1 MSLNQTNVIQG
12 NNLQAQVNVTTNGT
26 PENIALSS
34 NTGSSG
40 INCTFEPSWVT
51 SNFTS
56 TLTMSVPDSTPTG
69 NYTITVTALGGGQE
83 ENASC
88 VVSVLSANVTVS
100 GTMQL
105 LPNMARTNRNL
116 ITSNLNVVEGSYRK
130 VWNWTI
136 TFDLKNTGNTPITIN
151 NLVINGQPYNDISP
165 VPSINPSIKTG
176 YTLSPQ
182 QSATMSVKVINQ
194 PIALYQGTNS
204 LYILTTLGDSL
215 EVYLGT

>member
-1 MSLNQTNVIQG
+1 MNKKIVGSGLLVAILFVSVIGGTVYYFDGILNDSNSKINSLNNQITNL
-12 NNLQAQVNVTTNGT
+12 NNEITNLTSQISNLTAQV
-26 PENIALSS
+26 S
-34 NTGSSG
+34 
-40 INCTFEPSWVT
+40 
-51 SNFTS
+51 
-56 TLTMSVPDSTPTG
+56 
-69 NYTITVTALGGGQE
+69 
-83 ENASC
+83 
-88 VVSVLSANVTVS
+88 
-100 GTMQL
+100 L

-151 NLVINGQPYNDISP
+151 NLVINGQPYNNISP

-176 YTLSPQ
+176 YTLSPL